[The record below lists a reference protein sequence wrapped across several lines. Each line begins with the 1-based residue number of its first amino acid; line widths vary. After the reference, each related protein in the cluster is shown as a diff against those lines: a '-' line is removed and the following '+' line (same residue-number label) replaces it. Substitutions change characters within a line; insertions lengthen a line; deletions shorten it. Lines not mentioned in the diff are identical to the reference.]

1 MDIVNLLISLV
12 SGVVGGNIAGAAMK
26 DKSLGGLGNSIA
38 GLVGGGIGGW
48 VLTAMGVLGKA
59 APAVAGA
66 AAAGGMD
73 IGSLIGNIAGSGVGG
88 AIVMLIVGMIKGA
101 QSKTS

>member
-26 DKSLGGLGNSIA
+26 DKSLGAVGNSIA

-48 VLTAMGVLGKA
+48 VLTAMGVLVPMMPTLA
-59 APAVAGA
+59 A
-66 AAAGGMD
+66 
-73 IGSLIGNIAGSGVGG
+73 SLAE
-88 AIVMLIVGMIKGA
+88 IV
-101 QSKTS
+101 